1 MSLHKIILPF
11 ESTRSISSV
20 GRNDTE
26 KERRQTNGVMK
37 DTAGTLPASATHLSI
52 WSYPLLC
59 REAIQMNITNH
70 KMRFPTRIIMDQA
83 KSVVHF
89 LIRFLQQLQVG
100 RSIKLQAYKLMAGPM
115 WTDAGSSVIFF
126 TYQTRSILA
135 KAIGD

>member
-37 DTAGTLPASATHLSI
+37 KLIGH
-52 WSYPLLC
+52 C